1 MRLTITNKVNKYRIS
16 DDEKYYEYN
25 EIKGDVTESDE
36 RKWVKFQTGLL
47 GKAVSKKVDLKS
59 EKELARQRSLPSCQN
74 TNYRSYEVEGD
85 LLYSRESKEASMAG
99 HSVHGG
105 RLLEMRPRM

>member
-1 MRLTITNKVNKYRIS
+1 MRLTITNEVNKYRIS

-36 RKWVKFQTGLL
+36 RKW
-47 GKAVSKKVDLKS
+47 VSKKVDLKS

-105 RLLEMRPRM
+105 WLLEMRPRM